1 MSDSLNATVIVR
13 ELVLTISANA
23 ELEPLDEPLDDEDPL
38 EPPRLPA
45 VALPPAVALAL
56 LEDVP
61 DDEPLP
67 DAVDVEPADTVSPGE
82 RLASETIVPLVGAVS
97 LVFASAVSAFRTL
110 AWAPYTAACAEAML
124 AGEGVVVV
132 VVLVAVWIPPLALLP
147 AARAVLEPSVRVVL
161 GRDGVPVGGLVVGV
175 VVLGLVRVGVVGPV
189 LVEVVEVVVGVVVV
203 SLVVPVCGVSETY
216 SADPETGVKLAL
228 VAPEPVL
235 VALESDPVPEVA
247 PAPDAEPAV
256 PFSTAVSWSSAA
268 VRFFSAWSSESCATV
283 GSSEASSWPSL
294 TC

>member
-38 EPPRLPA
+38 DPPRLPA

-97 LVFASAVSAFRTL
+97 LVFASAVPAFCTL

-147 AARAVLEPSVRVVL
+147 AARAVLEPRVRVVL
-161 GRDGVPVGGLVVGV
+161 GRDGVPVGLLVVGV
-175 VVLGLVRVGVVGPV
+175 VVLGLVRVGVVAPV

-283 GSSEASSWPSL
+283 GSSEASS
-294 TC
+294 